1 MKDRKDWNNGY
12 WWGWAVGIIGAN
24 IGHIIGRLFL

>member
-12 WWGWAVGIIGAN
+12 WWGWSVGLIGAN
-24 IGHIIGRLFL
+24 IGWIISRILF